1 MSNIQFLY
9 KIQPPR
15 TPHSLMSNRKTIL
28 HMLFLKVF
36 TESVRQAI
44 AQLTG
49 NKLRTFLSLLGISI
63 GIFCII
69 GVLSAVESLEDSVQ
83 GSFAKLGEDV
93 VYVDKFPWKDISG
106 DWWEYFQRP
115 SPDHD
120 DYERLK
126 AEMPTASVVNYSTEP
141 GRYVVKYKRTAVE
154 GAQLLVTTFELDR
167 MYNVD
172 IERGRYWTASEYSG
186 GADKAII
193 GHEVAAEL
201 FGAIEPVGK
210 TMKMSG
216 RKYEVIGVFAKT
228 GGDLINIIDY
238 DYTVAVTYTNA
249 GRFINLKNRSKFG
262 GRLAVK
268 AKPGVPLPQMEDDI
282 RGLLRSGRGLRPREE
297 DNFSLNQLTMIAD
310 SIGGFFG
317 VLNTVGFLIGM
328 FSMVVGAISVANI
341 MFVSVKERTSLIGV
355 KKALGAR
362 QFVIL
367 LEFLT
372 ESVILCIIGGL
383 FGLLLVVGVTFA
395 VNSLFES
402 FQITLSL
409 KFAIY
414 GVIGSA
420 VVGILAGAVPAGLA
434 AKMDPVEAMRS

>member
-1 MSNIQFLY
+1 
-9 KIQPPR
+9 
-15 TPHSLMSNRKTIL
+15 
-28 HMLFLKVF
+28 MLFLKVF

-83 GSFAKLGEDV
+83 GSLAKLGDDV
-93 VYVDKFPWKDISG
+93 VYIDKWPWKDNSG

-115 SPDHD
+115 YPDHN
-120 DYERLK
+120 DYEALK
-126 AEMPTASVVNYSTEP
+126 ERMPTASLVSYWTVP
-141 GRYVVKYKRTAVE
+141 GVKTLKYQRNTVE
-154 GAQLLVTTFELDR
+154 GGFLFVTTYELNR
-167 MYNVD
+167 MLNV
-172 IERGRYWTASEYSG
+172 EVGKGRYWSTAEYNG
-186 GADKAII
+186 GADKILLGFTIA
-193 GHEVAAEL
+193 EEL

-210 TMKMSG
+210 TVKMGG
-216 RKYEVIGVFAKT
+216 RKYEVIGVLEAA
-228 GGDLINIIDY
+228 GGDLINPLDFDDAIM
-238 DYTVAVTYTNA
+238 VTYTNA
-249 GRFINLKNRSKFG
+249 ARFINLKNRNRFG
-262 GRLAVK
+262 GTVAVK
-268 AKPGVPLPQMEDDI
+268 AKEGFPLEQVQDDI
-282 RGLLRSGRGLRPREE
+282 RGILRSARRLRPRE
-297 DNFSLNQLTMIAD
+297 DDTFAMNQLSMIAD
-310 SIGGFFG
+310 QIGGFFG
-317 VLNTVGFLIGM
+317 VLNTVGGLIGL

-372 ESVILCIIGGL
+372 ESVILCIIGGVI
-383 FGLLLVVGVTFA
+383 GLVLVVGVTA
-395 VNSLFES
+395 LINTSFES
-402 FQITLSL
+402 FSIVLSP
-409 KFAIY
+409 KYAVV
-414 GVIGSA
+414 GVLMSA

>member
-1 MSNIQFLY
+1 
-9 KIQPPR
+9 
-15 TPHSLMSNRKTIL
+15 
-28 HMLFLKVF
+28 MLFLKVLS
-36 TESVRQAI
+36 ESIRQAM

-69 GVLSAVESLEDSVQ
+69 GVLSAVASLEDSVQ
-83 GSFAKLGEDV
+83 GSFAKLGEDI
-93 VYVDKFPWKDISG
+93 VYVDKWPWKDNSG

-115 SPDHD
+115 HPDHD

-126 AEMPTASVVNYSTEP
+126 ELMPTASAINYSTEP
-141 GRYVVKYKRTAVE
+141 GRKVVKYNRTAVE
-154 GAQLLVTTFELDR
+154 GADVLVTTFEMDR
-167 MYNVD
+167 MYNIKID
-172 IERGRYWTASEYSG
+172 QGRYWTASEYAS

-201 FGAIEPVGK
+201 FGTIEPIGK

-216 RKYEVIGVFAKT
+216 RKYEVVGVFNKT

-238 DYTVAVTYTNA
+238 DYTVAITYTNA
-249 GRFINLKNRSKFG
+249 ARFMNLKNRARFG

-268 AKPGVPLPQMEDDI
+268 ARPGIPLQQLEDDI
-282 RGLLRSGRGLRPREE
+282 RGILRAGRGLRPRES
-297 DNFSLNQLTMIAD
+297 DNFSLNQLTMVAD
-310 SIGGFFG
+310 SIGSFFG
-317 VLNTVGFLIGM
+317 VLNLVGGLIGL

-372 ESVILCIIGGL
+372 ESVILCVIGGVI
-383 FGLLLVVGVTFA
+383 GLMLVVAVTTVINHF
-395 VNSLFES
+395 FEA
-402 FQITLSL
+402 FQIVLSL
-409 KFAIY
+409 KFAII
-414 GVIGSA
+414 GVLLSA

-434 AKMDPVEAMRS
+434 ARMDPVEAMRS